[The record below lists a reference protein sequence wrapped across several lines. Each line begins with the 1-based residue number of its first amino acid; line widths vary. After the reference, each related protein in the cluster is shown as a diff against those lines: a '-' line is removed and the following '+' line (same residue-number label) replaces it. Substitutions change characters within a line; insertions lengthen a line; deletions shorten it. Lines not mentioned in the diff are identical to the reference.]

1 MKSAFASVVGVTAL
15 LSGCASSEAFV
26 SRAVRKSQA
35 YAEVMARSSHTTFVI
50 EEKHP
55 DYAIVALGEMTE
67 AELKRIYTL
76 RVNWT
81 GSVWRKVPD
90 IHVGSAWLPEH

>member
-55 DYAIVALGEMTE
+55 DYAIEPNPEGCVSL
-67 AELKRIYTL
+67 AETRPLLNKPGCGGR
-76 RVNWT
+76 
-81 GSVWRKVPD
+81 
-90 IHVGSAWLPEH
+90 